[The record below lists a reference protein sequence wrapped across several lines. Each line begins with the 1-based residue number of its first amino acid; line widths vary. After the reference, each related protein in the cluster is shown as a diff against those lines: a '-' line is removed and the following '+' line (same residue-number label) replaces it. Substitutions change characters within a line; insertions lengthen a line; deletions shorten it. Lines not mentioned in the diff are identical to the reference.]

1 MMRPMRS
8 SNPGQAGL
16 FPPVELR
23 PAREVYTVS
32 RLNREARA
40 VVERGFPAL
49 WIEGEISNLS
59 RPGSGHLYFSLKDED
74 AQVRCAM
81 FRLSAQRMRF
91 VPRDGMKVLA
101 RARVTLYEARGE
113 FQLQV
118 EHLEEAG
125 EGALRRAFE
134 VLKTRLAAEGLFDQA
149 KKRSLPALPRRIGL
163 LTSAAG
169 AAVRDVLHVLE
180 RRFPAIPVLLYP
192 IPVQGADAAPRIAH
206 MLRLASRRA
215 DCDVLIL
222 TRGGGSLED
231 LWAFNEE
238 IVARAIRAC
247 AIPVVSAVGH
257 EIDVTIAD
265 FAADLRAPTPSAAA
279 ELVVPDAQAWLR
291 QLNALSGQ
299 LRRQG
304 RRVIARSRERCRWL
318 TGRLTQ
324 QHPRAQLRER
334 TQRLDELALRLGSA
348 QTRLVERLRTRYER
362 SALRLASASPATR
375 LARLLETCTHCSRRL
390 RERMQRRL
398 DRERAALVAAARA
411 LQAIS
416 PLATLARGYAIV
428 SDTDGNVLRDAAQV
442 NDGDRISARL
452 ASGRLIAV
460 VQAREDEKR

>member
-16 FPPVELR
+16 FPPTDLR

-40 VVERGFPAL
+40 VVEHGFPAL
-49 WIEGEISNLS
+49 WIEGELSNLS
-59 RPGSGHLYFSLKDED
+59 RPSSGHLYFSLKDED

-81 FRLSAQRMRF
+81 FRLSAQRVLF
-91 VPRDGMKVLA
+91 APKDGMKVLA

-134 VLKTRLAAEGLFDQA
+134 VLKSRLAAEGLFDQA

-163 LTSAAG
+163 LTSPAG

-180 RRFPAIPVLLYP
+180 RRFPAIPVLIYP
-192 IPVQGADAAPRIAH
+192 IPVQGGEAAPRIAH

-247 AIPVVSAVGH
+247 PIPVVSAVGH

-304 RRVIARSRERCRWL
+304 QRIVAHSRERWRWL
-318 TGRLTQ
+318 CGRLTQ
-324 QHPRAQLRER
+324 QHPRAQLRQR
-334 TQRLDELALRLGSA
+334 AQRLDELTLRLGSA
-348 QTRLVERLRTRYER
+348 QTRLVERQRTRYER
-362 SALRLASASPATR
+362 AALRLASASPAAR
-375 LARLLETCTHCSRRL
+375 VARLLETCATCARRL

-428 SDTDGNVLRDAAQV
+428 SDEGCKVLRDVAQV
-442 NDGDRISARL
+442 ADGEQISARL
-452 ASGRLIAV
+452 ARGRLIAV
-460 VQAREDEKR
+460 VRSREEEDR